1 MRVLVRI
8 LGICA
13 LAVLVPSMAYA
24 QASIAGVVR
33 DASGGVIP
41 GVTVEAASPA
51 LIEKVR
57 SVVTDDAGQYRIIE
71 LRPGTYTVT
80 FTLPGFNTVRREG
93 IELSGTFVAN
103 INADM
108 RVGALEETITVTG
121 AAPVVDVQSTRQE
134 TVLDRNIIRDLPTS
148 RSYFALAVLIPG
160 MVTSQRDV
168 GGTSLN
174 QAGNYTIHGGRNGDG
189 RILIDGVTVGQR
201 GGNPLAPTD
210 QVGSNM
216 TMYSTNAGLMQETS
230 INTSG
235 GLGEAETG
243 GVVVNMIPRD
253 GGNVIRGSLFG
264 TFGNGAMQ
272 GSNYDDR
279 LRSLG
284 LRAPNEVLKVW
295 EGTAQV
301 GGPLVQDKLWYV
313 VSGKHTGTRST
324 IAGMYYNKNAG
335 DLTKWTYEP
344 DFSRQ
349 AFNDDT
355 LRNVSLRLTTQLT
368 PKNKL
373 NIFWDEQWRGT
384 NYLGGGAATTSP
396 EASSRSISWP
406 SRAFNATWSNP
417 LTNRLLLE
425 AGYGGTF
432 LQWGGKSKPGYNYDA
447 IRVTEQAGII
457 PGIQYRAMTWNSEM
471 LFPTQL
477 RGSVSY
483 VTGSHSAKF
492 GVLRSWNV
500 YDDRMGG
507 GIQPIQYRFSN
518 GVPNQITLTDNPRYR
533 LANVYTGGLY
543 AQDSWTFRRL
553 TLQGGVRY
561 DTSHAFFPAQFVG
574 GTRYNPNKINI
585 EETDGSVL
593 RDITPRMAASFD
605 VAGDGKTAI
614 KMTLGKYMQATELF
628 WFGEL
633 LNPTLRIADTTARSW
648 NDVNRDY
655 VPDCDQLN
663 PLANGECGQYSNLN
677 FGKNVYSQT
686 VDPSM
691 VYGWG
696 DRSFD
701 WNFSASVQREVIPRV
716 GVTFG
721 VFRRWYGNFVATD
734 NRATAASDY
743 DPFSVTVPSDSR
755 LPGGGGN
762 TLTGLFNVNPRVFGR
777 TDNFITSSTT
787 FGDWKQH
794 WFGYDF
800 NFNVRAVAGVTFS
813 GGVSTGRTTTD
824 TCDLKQR
831 IPEHQGEADP
841 WCLRQEKFQTQ
852 YKGLASYNVPRID
865 VLISGTFQSALGPTL
880 AANFN
885 VPNAQVQPS
894 LGRPLAGGAANVA
907 VNLVEPGQLFG
918 DRINQVDLRFAK
930 VLNFGSKRTNIGVDV
945 FNALNTNTPTGYNQ
959 TFGPAWLT
967 PTGVMPARFAKISA
981 QFDF

>member
-1 MRVLVRI
+1 MRVFCRI
-8 LGICA
+8 LGA
-13 LAVLVPSMAYA
+13 LLLTMLIPGMAHA

-33 DASGGVIP
+33 DTSGAVIP

-51 LIEKVR
+51 LIERVR
-57 SVVTDDAGQYRIIE
+57 SVVTDSAGQYRVIE

-80 FTLPGFNTVRREG
+80 FTLPGFNTVKREG
-93 IELSGTFVAN
+93 VELSGTFVVTV
-103 INADM
+103 NAEM

-134 TVLDRNIIRDLPTS
+134 MVLDRQIIRDLPTS

-160 MVTSQRDV
+160 MTTSQRDV

-174 QAGNYTIHGGRNGDG
+174 QAGNYTIHGGRAGDG
-189 RILIDGVTVGQR
+189 RITIDGVTVGQR
-201 GGNPLAPTD
+201 GGNPNSPTD
-210 QVGSNM
+210 QVGANM
-216 TMYSTNAGLMQETS
+216 TMYSTNAGLMQETTIS
-230 INTSG
+230 TSG

-253 GGNVIRGSLFG
+253 GGNVLRGSLFG

-301 GGPLVQDKLWYV
+301 GGPIMQDKLWYV

-324 IAGMYYNKNAG
+324 VAGMYYNKNAG
-335 DLTKWTYEP
+335 DITKWTYEP
-344 DFSRQ
+344 DFTRQ
-349 AFNDDT
+349 AFSDDT
-355 LRNVSLRLTTQLT
+355 LRNVSLRLTLQAT
-368 PKNKL
+368 PKNKI

-384 NYLGGGAATTSP
+384 NVLGGGAATSSP
-396 EASSRSISWP
+396 EASNISYSWP
-406 SRAFNATWSNP
+406 SRAYNATWSNP
-417 LTNRLLLE
+417 VTNRLLLE

-432 LQWGGKSKPGYNYDA
+432 LQWGGKGKPGYNYDM

-457 PGIQYRAMTWNSEM
+457 PGITYRGMTWNSNM
-471 LFPTQL
+471 LFPTQA

-492 GVLRSWNV
+492 GFLRSWNV
-500 YDDRMGG
+500 YDDRAMNPN
-507 GIQPIQYRFSN
+507 PISYRFNN
-518 GVPNQITLTDNPRYR
+518 GVPNQITLEDAPRYR

-543 AQDSWTFRRL
+543 AQDSWVFRRL
-553 TLQGGVRY
+553 TLQGGLRF
-561 DTSHAFFPAQFVG
+561 DTSHSFFPEQKAGFSRYVPNGFSIPETEG
-574 GTRYNPNKINI
+574 GL
-585 EETDGSVL
+585 L
-593 RDITPRMAASFD
+593 RDITPRMAASYD
-605 VAGDGKTAI
+605 VAGDGKTAL

-633 LNPTLRIADTTARSW
+633 LNPTLRLANTTARSW
-648 NDVNRDY
+648 NDANRNF
-655 VPDCDQLN
+655 VPDCDMLN
-663 PLANGECGQYSNLN
+663 SAANGECGTYSNLN

-686 VDPSM
+686 VDPAM
-691 VYGWG
+691 VNGWG
-696 DRSFD
+696 DRSYD
-701 WNFSASVQREVIPRV
+701 WNFSASVQREIIPRV
-716 GVTFG
+716 GVNAG

-734 NRATAASDY
+734 NRSTAASDY
-743 DPFSVTVPSDSR
+743 DPFSVTAPSDPR

-762 TLTGLFNVNPRVFGR
+762 TLTGLYNVNPSKFGL
-777 TDNFITSSTT
+777 TDNFIASSTT

-794 WFGYDF
+794 WFGYDL
-800 NFNVRAVAGVTFS
+800 NFSVRAVGGVTFS
-813 GGVSTGRTTTD
+813 GGMSTGRTTTD
-824 TCDLKQR
+824 TCDLKRR

-852 YKGLASYNVPRID
+852 YKGLASYIVPRVD

-885 VPNAQVQPS
+885 VPNAQVAPS
-894 LGRPLAGGAANVA
+894 LGRPLSGGAANVA
-907 VNLVEPGQLFG
+907 VNLVEPGKLFG
-918 DRINQVDLRFAK
+918 NRINQVDLRFAK
-930 VLNFGSKRTNIGVDV
+930 VLNFGSKRTNIGIDMY
-945 FNALNTNTPTGYNQ
+945 NALNTNTPTGYNQ

-967 PTGVMPARFAKISA
+967 PTGVMPARFLKVSA
-981 QFDF
+981 QFDW